1 MKSKLVY
8 HQTRKRI
15 LVTRIIK
22 EKQYVLRLAKDSLT
36 GNDTLYVPSNVVK
49 RLEKNHKLRKRNGY
63 KIG

>member
-22 EKQYVLRLAKDSLT
+22 EKTIVLRLAKDSLT
-36 GNDTLYVPSNVVK
+36 GNDTLYVPSNVCK
-49 RLEKNHKLRKRNGY
+49 
-63 KIG
+63 KIGKES